1 MPDSLLLN
9 GSTDFRDFSAG
20 TVVGSGA
27 LTCLFILKKGLD
39 TTWQN
44 PGGWNAIDGHF
55 FISDQDKLVLS
66 DGTNFNPGATNVL
79 IASGWVIVA
88 ATKAAG
94 TVAPRYHIYNYGTT
108 TWNHANAGGTIT
120 NLPALS
126 TYTIGLSGQAFQ
138 PFSGSVLL
146 DAVWDSELSDG
157 ALEAMTLNLSDFIAG
172 APKELR
178 RYNTAGT
185 ITPLVGTSTQT
196 AQSGGTLDT
205 GDAPA
210 GWSDALTAVTPA
222 VSPRE
227 TDNPKRRRALSGVVG
242 A

>member
-27 LTCLFILKKGLD
+27 LTCLFILKKALD
-39 TTWQN
+39 ATWQN
-44 PGGWNAIDGHF
+44 PGGWNALDAHF
-55 FISDQDKLVLS
+55 FLSDLDRLVLS
-66 DGTNFNPGATNVL
+66 DGTNFNVSTSPFTVAH
-79 IASGWVIVA
+79 GWGIVA

-94 TVAPRYHIYNYGTT
+94 TVAPRYHIFKYGTGV
-108 TWNHANAGGTIT
+108 WIHENAGGTIT
-120 NLPALS
+120 NLAALT

-138 PFSGSVLL
+138 PFSGNVLL
-146 DAVWDSELSDG
+146 DAVWDSQLSDG
-157 ALEAMTLNLSDFIAG
+157 ALEAMTLNLSDFVAG

-178 RYNTAGT
+178 RYNSAGA

-210 GWSDALTAVTPA
+210 GWSDSLGPPQDFYGPVMAKPGG
-222 VSPRE
+222 RE
-227 TDNPKRRRALSGVVG
+227 MSSSRLGPF
-242 A
+242 